1 MKQGGRELLELVRD
15 TRAVQRG
22 VKATLTKGSERGHQP
37 LPVSSLQGCTGAN
50 AGAALH
56 GCGQQQGAAVGLMV
70 SIPSFIA
77 FWTMKCCTGVMGFI
91 FSWFKDW
98 YLWGKNGLGGTFHSG
113 QCSVVTQL
121 SGWKSCSLLTAAA
134 GECQEDLP
142 LPKAALATAAHTL

>member
-1 MKQGGRELLELVRD
+1 MASSSFQGESAVKIAMKQGGRALLELVRD

-98 YLWGKNGLGGTFHSG
+98 YLWGEKW
-113 QCSVVTQL
+113 SVRDFPLWSVL
-121 SGWKSCSLLTAAA
+121 SGHTAQWLEILFPA
-134 GECQEDLP
+134 DSSSW
-142 LPKAALATAAHTL
+142 